1 MCIFLD
7 STFVHVVGHPIV
19 YVEISQPSLP
29 PAHVPKRFNGTD
41 PNDEHNILDGFSDYF
56 KLHTLDMLATIPL
69 LDQFAKGGTLLT
81 FLMVVHL
88 KCDHDNGGWVF
99 ALSLVLLHV
108 VLSDMI
114 LRSTCW
120 SPYGTWVAH
129 KVGVNTWSLTVP
141 YIVGLCRI
149 LYKRT

>member
-1 MCIFLD
+1 
-7 STFVHVVGHPIV
+7 
-19 YVEISQPSLP
+19 
-29 PAHVPKRFNGTD
+29 
-41 PNDEHNILDGFSDYF
+41 
-56 KLHTLDMLATIPL
+56 MLATIPL

-108 VLSDMI
+108 VLSNMFM
-114 LRSTCW
+114 RSMCW
-120 SPYGTWVAH
+120 SPYGTWVPH
-129 KVGVNTWSLTVP
+129 RVGVNTWSLTVP